1 MSFFGLLNIIPSW
14 LWALIVAGAVATSC
28 TQTVRLEREQSKH
41 AQTKTEFANYRAEL
55 ERQRAEASEQA
66 RQKEQE
72 LSHAATQAQAQAD
85 ALREQLDRDRDL
97 ARASSQRL
105 RDAAATAALRAD
117 QQCQASAS
125 AAVGEARKSAARV
138 LADVLGLADDAAGR
152 MAEIAQQRGIS
163 GLQCE
168 ARYDAAVKATGDNK
182 AKPR

>member
-1 MSFFGLLNIIPSW
+1 MSFFGLLNIVPSW

-41 AQTKTEFANYRAEL
+41 SKTKVEFAEYKTDVAMKTLKSFERRDEQRQEL
-55 ERQRAEASEQA
+55 ED
-66 RQKEQE
+66 
-72 LSHAATQAQAQAD
+72 AATQAQAQAD
-85 ALREQLDRDRDL
+85 ALREQLDRDS
-97 ARASSQRL
+97 RAAGAASQRL

-138 LADVLGLADDAAGR
+138 LADVLGMADEAAGVL
-152 MAEIAQQRGIS
+152 AEAADRS
-163 GLQCE
+163 RVAGLQCE
-168 ARYDAAVKATGDNK
+168 ALHDAAVKATGDNK

>member
-1 MSFFGLLNIIPSW
+1 MIFFGLLNIVPSW
-14 LWALIVAGAVATSC
+14 LWALICAGAVATSC

-85 ALREQLDRDRDL
+85 TLREQLDRDR
-97 ARASSQRL
+97 RASGVAAQRL
-105 RDAAATAALRAD
+105 RDAAATAALAAD
-117 QQCQASAS
+117 SQCQASTS
-125 AAVGEARKSAARV
+125 AAVGKTAESAARV
-138 LADVLGLADDAAGR
+138 LERVLGELDQRAGAVESFADASRVA
-152 MAEIAQQRGIS
+152 

-168 ARYDAAVKATGDNK
+168 AIHDAGVKAT
-182 AKPR
+182 R

>member
-1 MSFFGLLNIIPSW
+1 MKLTAYLLIGVTAIASLQTW
-14 LWALIVAGAVATSC
+14 RLASEQRSHAETRTS
-28 TQTVRLEREQSKH
+28 H
-41 AQTKTEFANYRAEL
+41 AQYRADI

-105 RDAAATAALRAD
+105 RDAAATAALVAD
-117 QQCQASAS
+117 SQCQAATS
-125 AAVGEARKSAARV
+125 AAVGKTAESAARV
-138 LADVLGLADDAAGR
+138 LERVLGELDQRAGAVESFADASRVA
-152 MAEIAQQRGIS
+152 

-168 ARYDAAVKATGDNK
+168 AIHDAGVKAT
-182 AKPR
+182 R

>member
-14 LWALIVAGAVATSC
+14 LWALICAGAVATSC

-41 AQTKTEFANYRAEL
+41 AQYRADI

-85 ALREQLDRDRDL
+85 ALRKQLDRDRDL

-125 AAVGEARKSAARV
+125 AAVGEARKSAAGM
-138 LADVLGLADDAAGR
+138 LALVLGLADDAAGR

-168 ARYDAAVKATGDNK
+168 ARYAAAVKATGDNK

>member
-41 AQTKTEFANYRAEL
+41 SKTKVEFAEYKTDTAMKTLKSFERRDEQRQEL
-55 ERQRAEASEQA
+55 ED
-66 RQKEQE
+66 
-72 LSHAATQAQAQAD
+72 AATQAQAQAD
-85 ALREQLDRDRDL
+85 ALRKQLDRDRDL

-105 RDAAATAALRAD
+105 RDAAATAALAAD
-117 QQCQASAS
+117 SQCQASTS
-125 AAVGEARKSAARV
+125 AAVGEARKSAAGM
-138 LADVLGLADDAAGR
+138 LAHVLGLADDAAGR

-168 ARYDAAVKATGDNK
+168 ARYDAAVKVTHE
-182 AKPR
+182 

>member
-1 MSFFGLLNIIPSW
+1 MSFFGLLNIVPSW

-28 TQTVRLEREQSKH
+28 TKTVRLEREQSKH
-41 AQTKTEFANYRAEL
+41 AETKTQFAQYRADI

-72 LSHAATQAQAQAD
+72 LSDAATQAQAQAD

-97 ARASSQRL
+97 ARSASQRL

-138 LADVLGLADDAAGR
+138 IADVLGMADEAAGVL
-152 MAEIAQQRGIS
+152 AEAADRS
-163 GLQCE
+163 RVAGLQCE
-168 ARYDAAVKATGDNK
+168 ALHDAAVKATGDNK

>member
-1 MSFFGLLNIIPSW
+1 MSFFGLFNVIPGFV
-14 LWALIVAGAVATSC
+14 WALMVAGAVATSC

-41 AQTKTEFANYRAEL
+41 AQYRADI

-72 LSHAATQAQAQAD
+72 LSDAATQAQAQAD
-85 ALREQLDRDRDL
+85 ALREQLDRDR
-97 ARASSQRL
+97 AANRVAGQRL

-125 AAVGEARKSAARV
+125 AAVGKTADSAARV
-138 LADVLGLADDAAGR
+138 LERVLGELDQRAGAVESFADASR
-152 MAEIAQQRGIS
+152 MA

-168 ARYDAAVKATGDNK
+168 ALHDAAVKAT
-182 AKPR
+182 R